1 MRLRTIAQQYDSGLS
16 QSEKIMATNNNSKRT
31 WMIIGGAVV
40 LIFGGLFLA
49 KKMEWIGK
57 VEPTE
62 VEFAKVSRSTIIEK
76 VSASG
81 KIQPEVEVKLSP
93 DVSGEIVSLNV
104 AEGDSVVA
112 GQELLKIRP
121 DNYVSLLARAEAQM
135 NATKANMEQSKAVL
149 AQSEARLS
157 KAKIDYDR
165 NAKLHND
172 KVISDADFDQFVSA
186 YTVAKQDLEAA
197 KANVNAANYNVKSS
211 QATLKEAK
219 TNLTKTTIYAP
230 QSGII
235 SKLNVELGERVV
247 GTSQMAGTEMLRIA
261 NLNKMEVRVNV
272 NENDITR
279 VSIGDTVLIDV
290 DAFSSSE
297 RKFKGVVY
305 EIASSANSSGTAS
318 AVSNDAVT
326 EFEVKIRVLRSSYA
340 DLIKGKLSYPLK
352 PGMTASVEI
361 LTNRKENIAT
371 VPLSSVT
378 TREIGAEVK
387 EGEKKE
393 EDGTNATNSNDA
405 LEAKKRKENTKEVV
419 FVMEK
424 GKAKMIQ
431 VKTGISDFENIE
443 IVSGLKEG
451 QEIIAG
457 PYATVA
463 KKLKEG
469 DLVKKKDPK
478 AAEKAAD
485 KK

>member
-1 MRLRTIAQQYDSGLS
+1 
-16 QSEKIMATNNNSKRT
+16 
-31 WMIIGGAVV
+31 VV

-62 VEFAKVSRSTIIEK
+62 VEFTKTSRSTIIEK

-104 AEGDSVVA
+104 AEGDSVVT

-165 NAKLHND
+165 NAKLHKD

-361 LTNRKENIAT
+361 LTNRKDNTLT

-378 TREIGAEVK
+378 TREIGAVA

-393 EDGTNATNSNDA
+393 EDGTNSTNANDA

-443 IVSGLKEG
+443 IVSGLKDG

>member
-1 MRLRTIAQQYDSGLS
+1 
-16 QSEKIMATNNNSKRT
+16 MATKNNSKRT
-31 WMIIGGAVV
+31 WIIIGAAVV

-62 VEFAKVSRSTIIEK
+62 VEFTKTSRSTIIEK

-157 KAKIDYDR
+157 KAKIDFDR
-165 NAKLHND
+165 NAKLHKD

-361 LTNRKENIAT
+361 LTNRKDNTLT

-378 TREIGAEVK
+378 TREIGAVA

-393 EDGTNATNSNDA
+393 EDGTNSTNANDA

-443 IVSGLKEG
+443 IVSGLKDG
-451 QEIIAG
+451 QEIISG

-478 AAEKAAD
+478 AAEKAAE

>member
-1 MRLRTIAQQYDSGLS
+1 
-16 QSEKIMATNNNSKRT
+16 MAKSNNNKRT
-31 WMIIGGAVV
+31 WWIIGGILV
-40 LIFGGLFLA
+40 LAIGGVFFA

-57 VEPTE
+57 VESTE
-62 VEFAKVSRSTIIEK
+62 VDFAKISRATIIEK

-81 KIQPEVEVKLSP
+81 KIQPEVEVKVSP
-93 DVSGEIVSLNV
+93 DVSGEIVSLKV
-104 AEGDSVVA
+104 AEGDSVVV
-112 GQELLKIRP
+112 GQEILKIRP
-121 DNYVSLLARAEAQM
+121 DNYVSLLARAEAQV
-135 NATKANMEQSKAVL
+135 NAQKASLEQSKAVL

-157 KAKIDYDR
+157 KSKIDFDR
-165 NAKLHND
+165 NAKLHTD
-172 KVISDADFDQFVSA
+172 KVISDADFDQFSSA
-186 YTVAKQDLEAA
+186 YMVAKQDLEAA
-197 KANVNAANYNVKSS
+197 KANVKAAAFNVKSS
-211 QATLKEAK
+211 EAGLKEAR

-261 NLNKMEVRVNV
+261 NLNNMEVRVNV

-279 VSIGDTVLIDV
+279 VSLGDTVLIDV

-297 RKFKGVVY
+297 RKFKGIVY
-305 EIASSANSSGTAS
+305 EVASSANSSGSAS
-318 AVSNDAVT
+318 VNTDAVT
-326 EFEVKIRVLRSSYA
+326 EFEVKIRVLRSSYS

-361 LTNRKENIAT
+361 LTNRKDNIITA
-371 VPLSSVT
+371 PLAAVT
-378 TREIGAEVK
+378 TREIGADVSSGGDK
-387 EGEKKE
+387 KDGEKKE
-393 EDGTNATNSNDA
+393 EAMSVTQEDANA
-405 LEAKKRKENTKEVV
+405 AKRRKENTKEVV

-424 GKAKMIQ
+424 GKAKMVQ

-443 IVSGLKEG
+443 IISGISEG
-451 QEIIAG
+451 QEIISG

-469 DLVKKKDPK
+469 DLVKKKDLK
-478 AAEKAAD
+478 TTEKASG

>member
-1 MRLRTIAQQYDSGLS
+1 M
-16 QSEKIMATNNNSKRT
+16 
-31 WMIIGGAVV
+31 V

-157 KAKIDYDR
+157 KAKIDYER
-165 NAKLHND
+165 NSKLHND
-172 KVISDADFDQFVSA
+172 KVISDSDFDQFVSA

-211 QATLKEAK
+211 EATLKEAK

-305 EIASSANSSGTAS
+305 EIASSANSSGTS

-326 EFEVKIRVLRSSYA
+326 EFEVKIRVLRTSYA

-361 LTNRKENIAT
+361 LTNRQENTLT

-378 TREIGAEVK
+378 TREIGAVS

-393 EDGTNATNSNDA
+393 EDGTNSMNSNDA

-443 IVSGLKEG
+443 IVSGLKDG

>member
-1 MRLRTIAQQYDSGLS
+1 
-16 QSEKIMATNNNSKRT
+16 
-31 WMIIGGAVV
+31 VV

-393 EDGTNATNSNDA
+393 EDATNATNSNDA

-443 IVSGLKEG
+443 IVSGLKDG

>member
-1 MRLRTIAQQYDSGLS
+1 M
-16 QSEKIMATNNNSKRT
+16 
-31 WMIIGGAVV
+31 
-40 LIFGGLFLA
+40 LIFGGLTLA

-62 VEFAKVSRSTIIEK
+62 VEYTKVVRGTIVEK

-81 KIQPEVEVKLSP
+81 KIQPEVEVKVSP

-121 DNYVSLLARAEAQM
+121 DNYVSLLARAEAQV
-135 NATKANMEQSKAVL
+135 NAQKAGSEQSKAVL

-157 KAKIDYDR
+157 KAKIDFDR
-165 NAKLHND
+165 NDRLHKD
-172 KVISDADFDQFVSA
+172 KVISDADFDQFQSA
-186 YTVAKQDLEAA
+186 YIVAKQDLEAA
-197 KANVNAANYNVKSS
+197 KANVKAANFNVKS
-211 QATLKEAK
+211 AEAAFKEAK

-261 NLNKMEVRVNV
+261 NLNNMEVRVNV

-279 VSIGDTVLIDV
+279 VSLGDTVMIDV
-290 DAFSSSE
+290 DAFSSSD
-297 RKFKGVVY
+297 RKFMGVVY
-305 EIASSANSSGTAS
+305 EVASSANSSGTAA

-340 DLIKGKLSYPLK
+340 DLIQGKLSYPLK

-361 LTNRKENIAT
+361 LTNRKSNILT
-371 VPLSSVT
+371 VPLASVT
-378 TREIGAEVK
+378 TRELGAEK
-387 EGEKKE
+387 KSEGDKPS
-393 EDGTNATNSNDA
+393 EDGAAVKTQDDANA
-405 LEAKKRKENTKEVV
+405 ERKRKENIREVV
-419 FVMEK
+419 FVEEK
-424 GKAKMIQ
+424 GKVKQ
-431 VKTGISDFENIE
+431 VEVKTGISDFEHIE
-443 IVSGLKEG
+443 IVSGLKDG
-451 QEIIAG
+451 QQIISG

-463 KKLKEG
+463 KKLNAG
-469 DLVKKKDPK
+469 DLVKKKE
-478 AAEKAAD
+478 EKKKSD
-485 KK
+485 K

>member
-1 MRLRTIAQQYDSGLS
+1 
-16 QSEKIMATNNNSKRT
+16 
-31 WMIIGGAVV
+31 
-40 LIFGGLFLA
+40 
-49 KKMEWIGK
+49 
-57 VEPTE
+57 
-62 VEFAKVSRSTIIEK
+62 
-76 VSASG
+76 
-81 KIQPEVEVKLSP
+81 
-93 DVSGEIVSLNV
+93 
-104 AEGDSVVA
+104 
-112 GQELLKIRP
+112 
-121 DNYVSLLARAEAQM
+121 M

-165 NAKLHND
+165 NAKLHKD

-211 QATLKEAK
+211 EAALKEAK

-279 VSIGDTVLIDV
+279 VSLGDTVLIDV

-305 EIASSANSSGTAS
+305 EIASSANSSGAS

-371 VPLSSVT
+371 VPLSAVT
-378 TREIGAEVK
+378 TREIGAEAK
-387 EGEKKE
+387 EGMKKE
-393 EDGTNATNSNDA
+393 DDGTNATNSNDA

-443 IVSGLKEG
+443 IVSGLNDG

-478 AAEKAAD
+478 AVEKAAD

>member
-1 MRLRTIAQQYDSGLS
+1 MA
-16 QSEKIMATNNNSKRT
+16 KATNTKRT
-31 WMIIGGAVV
+31 WMIIGGVIVV
-40 LIFGGLFLA
+40 ILGGLFLA

-62 VEFAKVSRSTIIEK
+62 VEFTKVSRATIIEK

-81 KIQPEVEVKLSP
+81 KIQPEVEVKVSP
-93 DVSGEIVSLNV
+93 DVSGEIVSLKV

-121 DNYVSLLARAEAQM
+121 DNYVSLLARAEAQV
-135 NATKANMEQSKAVL
+135 NAMKASMEQSKAVL

-157 KAKIDYDR
+157 KTKMDYDR
-165 NAKLHND
+165 NVKLHAD
-172 KVISDADFDQFVSA
+172 KVISDSDFDQFSSA
-186 YTVAKQDLEAA
+186 YMVAKQDLEAA
-197 KANVNAANYNVKSS
+197 KANVKAANFNVKSS
-211 QATLKEAK
+211 EAGLKEAR

-261 NLNKMEVRVNV
+261 NLNNMEVRVNV

-279 VSIGDTVLIDV
+279 VSLGDSVMIDV
-290 DAFSSSE
+290 DAFSTSE
-297 RKFKGVVY
+297 RKFKGIVY
-305 EIASSANSSGTAS
+305 EIASSANSTGVAS
-318 AVSNDAVT
+318 VTTDAVT
-326 EFEVKIRVLRSSYA
+326 EFEVKIRVLRSSYQ

-352 PGMTASVEI
+352 PGMTASVEV
-361 LTNRKENIAT
+361 LTNRKEKVLT
-371 VPLSSVT
+371 VPLAAVT
-378 TREIGAEVK
+378 TREIGAVEVSMPMG
-387 EGEKKE
+387 GEKKE
-393 EDGTNATNSNDA
+393 DGPAVVTQEDANA
-405 LEAKKRKENTKEVV
+405 AKKRKENTKEVV

-424 GKAKMIQ
+424 GGKVKQIE

-443 IVSGLKEG
+443 ILSGLSDG
-451 QEIIAG
+451 QEIISG

-463 KKLKEG
+463 KKLKAG
-469 DLVKKKDPK
+469 DLVKKKEIKKD
-478 AAEKAAD
+478 EKASE

>member
-1 MRLRTIAQQYDSGLS
+1 
-16 QSEKIMATNNNSKRT
+16 
-31 WMIIGGAVV
+31 MIIGGAVV
-40 LIFGGLFLA
+40 LIFGGLLLA

-165 NAKLHND
+165 NAKLHKD

-211 QATLKEAK
+211 EAALKEAK

-279 VSIGDTVLIDV
+279 VSLGDTVLIDV

-305 EIASSANSSGTAS
+305 EIASSANSSGAS

-371 VPLSSVT
+371 VPLSAVT
-378 TREIGAEVK
+378 TREIGAEAK
-387 EGEKKE
+387 EGMKKE
-393 EDGTNATNSNDA
+393 DDGTNATNSNDA

-443 IVSGLKEG
+443 IVSGLNDG
-451 QEIIAG
+451 QEIISG

>member
-1 MRLRTIAQQYDSGLS
+1 M
-16 QSEKIMATNNNSKRT
+16 
-31 WMIIGGAVV
+31 V

-165 NAKLHND
+165 NAKLHKD

-211 QATLKEAK
+211 EATLKEAK

-305 EIASSANSSGTAS
+305 EIASSANSSGAS

-361 LTNRKENIAT
+361 LTNRQENTLT

-378 TREIGAEVK
+378 TREIGAVA

-393 EDGTNATNSNDA
+393 EDGTNSMNSNDA

-443 IVSGLKEG
+443 IVSGLKDG

>member
-1 MRLRTIAQQYDSGLS
+1 
-16 QSEKIMATNNNSKRT
+16 MATNNNSKRT

-93 DVSGEIVSLNV
+93 DVSGEIVSLKV

-165 NAKLHND
+165 NSKLHND
-172 KVISDADFDQFVSA
+172 KVISDSDFDQFVSA

-211 QATLKEAK
+211 EATLKEAK

-305 EIASSANSSGTAS
+305 EIASSANSSGTS

-326 EFEVKIRVLRSSYA
+326 EFEVKIRVLRTSYA

-361 LTNRKENIAT
+361 LTNRQENTLT

-378 TREIGAEVK
+378 TREIGAVA

-393 EDGTNATNSNDA
+393 EDGTNSMNSNDA

-443 IVSGLKEG
+443 IVSGLKDG

>member
-1 MRLRTIAQQYDSGLS
+1 
-16 QSEKIMATNNNSKRT
+16 MATNNNSKRT

-62 VEFAKVSRSTIIEK
+62 VEFAKASRSTIIEK

-149 AQSEARLS
+149 AQSDARLS
-157 KAKIDYDR
+157 KAKIDFDR
-165 NAKLHND
+165 NAKLHKD
-172 KVISDADFDQFVSA
+172 KVISDADFDQFLSA

-211 QATLKEAK
+211 EAALKEAK

-305 EIASSANSSGTAS
+305 EIASSANSSGAS

-361 LTNRKENIAT
+361 LTNRKENTLT

-378 TREIGAEVK
+378 TREIGAVAM
-387 EGEKKE
+387 GEKKE
-393 EDGTNATNSNDA
+393 EDGANSTNSNDA
-405 LEAKKRKENTKEVV
+405 MEAKKRKENTKEVV

-443 IVSGLKEG
+443 IVSGLKDG

>member
-1 MRLRTIAQQYDSGLS
+1 
-16 QSEKIMATNNNSKRT
+16 MATNNNSKRT

-62 VEFAKVSRSTIIEK
+62 VEFAKASRTTIIEK

-361 LTNRKENIAT
+361 LTNRKDNTLT

-378 TREIGAEVK
+378 TREIGAVA

-393 EDGTNATNSNDA
+393 EDGTNSTNANDA

-443 IVSGLKEG
+443 IVSGLKDG

-469 DLVKKKDPK
+469 DLVKKKDLK